1 MSQESSQSLLLL
13 QAIFVE
19 DVSLYLIILVIF
31 LVTLVTLVTL
41 MRAPHCLPVAMAGQQ
56 LLVNFSTN

>member
-31 LVTLVTLVTL
+31 LVTLVTL
-41 MRAPHCLPVAMAGQQ
+41 MRAPHCLPVAVAGQQ
-56 LLVNFSTN
+56 FLVNFSTN